1 MRSMHFRRS
10 WRAVGGALLVTLS
23 ACGREAGP
31 APAADKHDEPATPI
45 TNRIDIPSAVRKNL
59 GITFSRVES
68 RAVQATTRIP
78 GHFELLPTAHR
89 AYAATLPGQVE
100 LLVAQYQT
108 VKKGDVLF
116 RVESAA
122 WHEMQAELADTVN
135 AIRKARAELEALDA
149 RLVAVRGHA
158 EGLRAQRDVWKER
171 LAQIADIGAAGG
183 GIASAKTEARVAL
196 AAAETSIAEVAEE
209 EAELIG
215 AAAALKAELRGHE
228 EATPLLYADA
238 LGIPLPTDTSA
249 RLDLAMARAAALLGV
264 TVDVLCAPVP
274 GVQRMPR
281 WRAIDRLEVVAMQSG
296 VVEALD
302 VVNGAWI
309 ETGQTVLETV
319 DPSHLRFR
327 AAGLQADLGRLADGM
342 PGVVLPPGGDA
353 TASEE
358 GLRGTIRIALEAD
371 PLARK
376 IDILLDPQTTEMPAW
391 ARRGVSTE
399 LEVVL
404 LGGAEP
410 ELAIPLQSVIQDGL
424 HKVFFRRDPKD
435 PDKAIRVE
443 ADLGRSDGRWI
454 VVESG
459 VMEGDE
465 VVHDGIYELMLAS
478 GGAAKATGGHFHA
491 DGTWHEGSDH

>member
-1 MRSMHFRRS
+1 MLFRRS
-10 WRAVGGALLVTLS
+10 WRAAGGALLVTLA

-31 APAADKHDEPATPI
+31 APAADTHDEPAAPI
-45 TNRIDIPSAVRKNL
+45 TNRIDIPPAVRKNL

-100 LLVAQYQT
+100 LVVAQYQT

-122 WHEMQAELADTVN
+122 WHEMQAELASTVN
-135 AIRKARAELEALDA
+135 AIRKAHAELGGLDA

-171 LAQIADIGAAGG
+171 LAQIAGIGAAGG

-215 AAAALKAELRGHE
+215 AAAALRAELQGHE
-228 EATPLLYADA
+228 ESTPLLYAHA
-238 LGIPLPTDTSA
+238 MRAPLPTDSSA

-264 TVDVLCAPVP
+264 TVDVLCAPVE
-274 GVQRMPR
+274 GVQVLPR
-281 WRAIDRLEVVAMQSG
+281 WRAIDRLEVVATEPG

-302 VVNGAWI
+302 VVDGAWI

-319 DPSHLRFR
+319 DPSRLRFR
-327 AAGLQADLGRLADGM
+327 AVGLQADLGRMADGM
-342 PGVVLPPGGDA
+342 PGTVLPPGGSA
-353 TASEE
+353 ASADQ
-358 GLRGTIRIALEAD
+358 GVPGAIHIALEAD

-376 IDILLDPQTTEMPAW
+376 IDILLDPAIAELPAW
-391 ARRGVSTE
+391 ARLGVSTE
-399 LEVVL
+399 LEIVL
-404 LGGAEP
+404 LGGDEP

-424 HKVFFRRDPKD
+424 HKVFFRRDPKNA
-435 PDKAIRVE
+435 DKAIRIE
-443 ADLGRSDGRWI
+443 ADLGRSDGKWV